1 MGCSQ
6 FAVSQTASSERSA
19 PVLTN
24 WIRYGLEPWAATAAA
39 GVSMPW
45 EEVRSEMVGE
55 KGLSPEAADH
65 IGEYV
70 QLHGGLDLI
79 EQLLQDPKLSQ
90 NKLAKEGLGDMKL
103 LFEYL
108 TLFGITGKISFDL
121 SLARGLD
128 YYTGVI
134 FEAVLLQPEN
144 DHVEEPVSV
153 GSVAG
158 GGRYD
163 GLVGMFDPKGRKVP
177 CVGVSIGIERIFSIL
192 EQRVEASEE
201 KIRTTETQVLV
212 ASAQKKLL
220 EERLKLIS
228 ELWNAGIKAEVLYK
242 KNPKLLNQLQYCEDT
257 GIPLVA
263 IVGEQELK
271 DGVVKL
277 RVVATREETW
287 TNSINQTNKVA
298 LLAWAKETGI
308 DLVQINGQRRYGG
321 PPPGWVGDPPPAGT
335 EVFIGKL
342 PQDMY
347 ENTLI
352 PLFQRVGKLYEFRLM
367 MTFSGLNRGF
377 AYAKY
382 SNRHGA
388 KEAIAAFN
396 NFEVRE
402 GYAIVVCKSTEK
414 CELSVDGLAT
424 SVSRQELEAVLR
436 RVTEGV
442 LSVTL
447 YTSPCWKRAQLA
459 VLKYTSHQAA
469 AMAKKT
475 LMEGNVRLGGLEMR
489 VDWLNPDMKQKLQ
502 SCEKKPSSSRVQ
514 GSKCLGVPKQ
524 VPQSPVLHNVL
535 DCLNTLCQKQYLG
548 TPLFLTKCVQA
559 DANGWLWFW
568 CWVVIPG
575 CPVPFSGFAWVRQD
589 GTGRSGHE
597 EAKIALALQVLR
609 MLGESSHSVGAN
621 PLPFPK
627 SWSISWE
634 CGAVV
639 FLVHGGTQPG
649 RQG

>member
-1 MGCSQ
+1 M
-6 FAVSQTASSERSA
+6 FAVCGVPDSKFRTICSS
-19 PVLTN
+19 VDKLDK
-24 WIRYGLEPWAATAAA
+24 
-39 GVSMPW
+39 MPW

-55 KGLSPEAADH
+55 KELSPEAADH

-79 EQLLQDPKLSQ
+79 ERLLQDPKLSQ

-134 FEAVLLQPEN
+134 FEAVLLQQEN

-177 CVGVSIGIERIFSIL
+177 CVGVSIGIERIFSML

-228 ELWNAGIKAEVLYK
+228 ELWDAGIKAEVLYK

-277 RVVATREETW
+277 RVVATREESW
-287 TNSINQTNKVA
+287 TNSINQANKMA

-321 PPPGWVGDPPPAGT
+321 PPPGWVGDPPPTGT

-342 PQDMY
+342 PQDVY
-347 ENTLI
+347 ENALI
-352 PLFQRVGKLYEFRLM
+352 PLFQSVGKLYEFRLM

-382 SNRHGA
+382 SSRRGA

-396 NFEVRE
+396 NFEVRK
-402 GYAIVVCKSTEK
+402 GCAIVVCKSTEK

-424 SVSRQELEAVLR
+424 SVSRRELEAVLR
-436 RVTEGV
+436 QVTEGV

-447 YTSPCWKRAQLA
+447 YASPCQKRAQLA
-459 VLKYTSHQAA
+459 VLKYSSHQAA

-475 LMEGNVRLGGLEMR
+475 LMEGNMRLGGVDMK
-489 VDWLNPDMKQKLQ
+489 VDWLNPDLKQKLQ
-502 SCEKKPSSSRVQ
+502 FCVEKPSSSRVQ
-514 GSKCLGVPKQ
+514 GGKCLGVPKQ
-524 VPQSPVLHNVL
+524 APLSPVLRNAL
-535 DCLNTLCQKQYLG
+535 DRLNTLCRRQYLG

-559 DANGWLWFW
+559 NSNGWLRFW
-568 CWVVIPG
+568 CRVVIPG
-575 CPVPFSGFAWVRQD
+575 CPVPFSGFTWVRQD
-589 GTGRSGHE
+589 GRGRSGHE
-597 EAKIALALQVLR
+597 EAKVAVALQVLQI
-609 MLGESSHSVGAN
+609 LGESSHGVGAN

-627 SWSISWE
+627 SWSVSRE
-634 CGAVV
+634 CGPVV
-639 FLVHGGTQPG
+639 LLVLGGPSLAG
-649 RQG
+649 RAETLAPRQM